1 MARRDGGDDSFFF
14 RDATIDSFSLPG
26 ALRERSISETT
37 DLYPNATRASFS
49 FRFAEATTAS
59 MLSMLFQQFPGFV
72 EVRMVDAKPGIAF
85 VEFDSETR
93 SAVALSGLQG
103 FKINPTHSMTL
114 SYAKK

>member
-1 MARRDGGDDSFFF
+1 
-14 RDATIDSFSLPG
+14 
-26 ALRERSISETT
+26 
-37 DLYPNATRASFS
+37 
-49 FRFAEATTAS
+49 
-59 MLSMLFQQFPGFV
+59 MLSMLFQQFPGFA
-72 EVRMVDAKPGIAF
+72 EGRMVEAKPGIAF

>member
-1 MARRDGGDDSFFF
+1 VVSLHRTSPRSVDGDSIAR
-14 RDATIDSFSLPG
+14 
-26 ALRERSISETT
+26 
-37 DLYPNATRASFS
+37 
-49 FRFAEATTAS
+49 AEATTAS
-59 MLSMLFQQFPGFV
+59 MLSMLFQQFPGFA
-72 EVRMVDAKPGIAF
+72 EVRMVEAKPGIAF

>member
-1 MARRDGGDDSFFF
+1 
-14 RDATIDSFSLPG
+14 
-26 ALRERSISETT
+26 
-37 DLYPNATRASFS
+37 
-49 FRFAEATTAS
+49 
-59 MLSMLFQQFPGFV
+59 MLSMLFQQFPGFS
-72 EVRMVDAKPGIAF
+72 EVRMVEAKPGIAF